1 MSNNTPQGVKKR
13 HMFYIPG
20 YDPML
25 PRRYR
30 ELYRSEGAAQAEI
43 SGYTLQLGPQKFD
56 SGNYGWTVDTQ
67 IDGQHTHTDV
77 EFLKWSDIVQ
87 DSMDKN
93 IPGTYLLLARTAWEY
108 IGSGALFRLMRLRI
122 GPVLA
127 ALYPV
132 MMLLLQLFV
141 AVSIGGGLLWLGTYF
156 LHWGVGVLIG
166 GAVFVAILK
175 WFKSKDAQLFAYYL
189 MHDYG
194 FSAQHKGEN
203 PPELEARMAEFGARI
218 AEVLRSDVDEVLIV
232 GHSSGAH
239 LAVSILADVIR
250 KRDVQG
256 AGPSLSLLSLGQV
269 IPMVSFLPKAARLRG
284 DLHYLCQQ
292 DSLKWVDVSAPSDGA
307 NFALCDAVAVSGV
320 APTQGK
326 LHPLVISAAFSQTLL
341 PETYEKIKKK
351 FFRLHF
357 QYLCAFDRP
366 DIYDYF
372 KVTGGPMTLAQR
384 FAGKKP
390 SPSRIETPVNAYRSM
405 R

>member
-1 MSNNTPQGVKKR
+1 MSKSTPKSVKKR

-30 ELYRSEGAAQAEI
+30 ELYRSEGALQANI
-43 SGYTLQLGPQKFD
+43 SGYELTLGPKQFE
-56 SGNYGWTVDTQ
+56 SPNYGWAVDTQ
-67 IDGQHTHTDV
+67 IEGQDTHTNV

-87 DSMDKN
+87 ESMDKN

-108 IGSGALFRLMRLRI
+108 IGTGALFRLMRLRI
-122 GPVLA
+122 GPILA

-132 MMLLLQLFV
+132 MMLLLQLFI
-141 AVSIGGGLLWLGTYF
+141 AVLIGCVLFWGGAHF
-156 LHWGVGVLIG
+156 LHWSVGLLLGVVVSV
-166 GAVFVAILK
+166 AVLK

-194 FSAQHKGEN
+194 FSAQHKGQN
-203 PPELEARMAEFGARI
+203 PPDLEARMADFVVRI
-218 AEVLRSDVDEVLIV
+218 SEMLHEDVDEVLIV

-250 KRDVQG
+250 KGGVQQS
-256 AGPSLSLLSLGQV
+256 GPTLSLLTLGQV
-269 IPMVSFLPKAARLRG
+269 IPMVSFLPKASRLRG
-284 DLHYLCQQ
+284 DLHYLSQQ
-292 DSLKWVDVSAPSDGA
+292 KCLTWVDVSAPSDGA
-307 NFALCDAVAVSGV
+307 NFALCDAVSVSGV
-320 APTQGK
+320 APIQGK
-326 LHPLVISAAFSQTLL
+326 IHPLVISAAFSQTLL
-341 PETYEKIKKK
+341 PETYNKIKKK

-372 KVTGGPMTLAQR
+372 KVTGGPMTLASR
-384 FAGKKP
+384 FAGRNP
-390 SPSRIETPVNAYRSM
+390 SPSRIETPVNVFRSM
-405 R
+405 S

>member
-1 MSNNTPQGVKKR
+1 MAENPPQGVKKR

-30 ELYRSEGAAQAEI
+30 ELYRSEGTLQAEI
-43 SGYTLQLGPQKFD
+43 SDYHLHLGPKQIQSK
-56 SGNYGWTVDTQ
+56 NYGWAVDTE
-67 IDGQHTHTDV
+67 IDGRKTHTDV

-87 DSMDKN
+87 ESMDKD
-93 IPGTYLLLARTAWEY
+93 IPGTYLLMARTAWEY

-122 GPVLA
+122 GPILA

-132 MMLLLQLFV
+132 MMLLVQLFI
-141 AVSIGGGLLWLGTYF
+141 AVSIGGALMWIGAHYVHWLVGL
-156 LHWGVGVLIG
+156 LIG
-166 GAVFVAILK
+166 GVVFVGILK

-203 PPELEARMAEFGARI
+203 PPELEARMAEFVQRI
-218 AEVLRSDVDEVLIV
+218 SEVLRSDVDEVLIV

-239 LAVSILADVIR
+239 LAVSILSDVIR
-250 KRDVQG
+250 QG
-256 AGPSLSLLSLGQV
+256 GMETAGPALSLLTLGQV

-284 DLHYLCQQ
+284 DLHFLSQQ
-292 DSLKWVDVSAPSDGA
+292 ACLTWVDVSAPSDGA
-307 NFALCDAVAVSGV
+307 NFALCDPVAVSGV
-320 APTQGK
+320 APKQGK

-341 PETYEKIKKK
+341 PETYNKIKKK

-372 KVTGGPMTLAQR
+372 KVTGGPETLARR
-384 FAGKKP
+384 FAGRHP
-390 SPSRIETPVNAYRSM
+390 SPSRIETPVNTYRSM
-405 R
+405 D

>member
-1 MSNNTPQGVKKR
+1 MAENPPQGVKKR

-30 ELYRSEGAAQAEI
+30 ELYRSEG
-43 SGYTLQLGPQKFD
+43 TLQAGISDYHLHLGPKQIQSK
-56 SGNYGWTVDTQ
+56 NYGWAVDTE
-67 IDGQHTHTDV
+67 IDGRKTHTDV

-87 DSMDKN
+87 ESMDKD
-93 IPGTYLLLARTAWEY
+93 IPGTYLLMARTAWEY

-122 GPVLA
+122 GPILA

-132 MMLLLQLFV
+132 MMLLVQLFI
-141 AVSIGGGLLWLGTYF
+141 AVSIGGALMWIGAHYVHWLVGL
-156 LHWGVGVLIG
+156 LIG
-166 GAVFVAILK
+166 GVVFVGILK

-203 PPELEARMAEFGARI
+203 PPELEARMAEFVQRI
-218 AEVLRSDVDEVLIV
+218 SEVLRSDVDEVLIV

-239 LAVSILADVIR
+239 LAVSILSDVIR
-250 KRDVQG
+250 QG
-256 AGPSLSLLSLGQV
+256 GMETAGPALSLLTLGQV

-284 DLHYLCQQ
+284 DLHFLSQQ
-292 DSLKWVDVSAPSDGA
+292 ACLTWVDVSAPSDGA
-307 NFALCDAVAVSGV
+307 NFALCDPVAVSGV
-320 APTQGK
+320 APKQGK

-341 PETYEKIKKK
+341 PETYNKIKKK

-372 KVTGGPMTLAQR
+372 KVTGGPETLARR
-384 FAGKKP
+384 FAGRHP
-390 SPSRIETPVNAYRSM
+390 SPSRIETPVNTYRSM
-405 R
+405 D